1 MFGGSGALSVSAG
14 ITFVYSL
21 GATLPNWRWVC
32 GVCGA
37 IPCLVFV
44 LMPFLP
50 ETPNWLI
57 MKGKRAEAH
66 EVCFSTSKE
75 AVCSSIISI
84 GHYVAAWRET
94 RHRRRD
100 KSFRKLAE
108 KNRQRRWWCTSKE
121 LDSSRAQETL
131 SIQAIHASNCHLRP
145 YAIHRN
151 LCCYFLRSQCLSS
164 KITRTWLDLF
174 PF

>member
-32 GVCGA
+32 GVCGG
-37 IPCLVFV
+37 IPILVFV

-75 AVCSSIISI
+75 LSLKAYIYRPLAGC
-84 GHYVAAWRET
+84 VARNT
-94 RHRRRD
+94 
-100 KSFRKLAE
+100 
-108 KNRQRRWWCTSKE
+108 TSKE
-121 LDSSRAQETL
+121 R
-131 SIQAIHASNCHLRP
+131 
-145 YAIHRN
+145 
-151 LCCYFLRSQCLSS
+151 
-164 KITRTWLDLF
+164 
-174 PF
+174 